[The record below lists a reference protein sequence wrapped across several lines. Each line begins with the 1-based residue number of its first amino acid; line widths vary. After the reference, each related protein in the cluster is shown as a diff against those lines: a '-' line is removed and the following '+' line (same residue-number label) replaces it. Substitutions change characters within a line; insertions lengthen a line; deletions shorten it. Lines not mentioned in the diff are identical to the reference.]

1 VFDLMILQMEY
12 AEECLH
18 TVSGT
23 IFYAAIVK
31 VIYGSSNAVSE
42 PHPGKDQFWAQDIA
56 DLKL

>member
-1 VFDLMILQMEY
+1 MEY